1 MSAAEAKVARRGD
14 PLSVLRD
21 AREAWQGGEWE
32 RSATLL
38 EDFAPASREQRVD
51 GGFLLARATLR
62 AGQPAR
68 ALAALDD
75 IAPAVDKPDER
86 VTAELL
92 RGAALVALG
101 RADDGLPLLL
111 AAAAPDAGVH
121 ASVRAQA
128 GYELAR
134 AYWSAGRLDDAE
146 SALDAHVPPEADMV
160 YARALEL
167 YGWIEVRRERYPIA
181 ARHFLDALD
190 ALGRSPHR
198 DPAMHASLLYALVTI
213 ALDTLDLKLFARVRR
228 DIDATSWAPG
238 LQARWFALR
247 RMRAAVELLD
257 GNASEAWRVA
267 DEMLSQSAPGS
278 QRVAAAITA
287 AQVARAAG
295 ETFTPDHLVRK
306 AVAIAADVDWSSL
319 ERSGRNVLLEAIR
332 DGVKVERAAAVAL
345 LRRFEALPPAP
356 PPSESFEN
364 ERGAAAG
371 LEHAARAAVARVEGR
386 QAEMMTE
393 LRSALRVWQGVGNR
407 YAEARTLLALLEVHI
422 DDEILH
428 RADLLTRVVPRS
440 WLRRRYES
448 LAERARGPEQLSPA
462 ERRVMYA
469 ICEGRSTADIAE
481 RFGRSKN
488 TIRNQTRRVYEV
500 MNVRTRSA
508 LVSKCAAMGLLGD
521 AK

>member
-1 MSAAEAKVARRGD
+1 MSAAEVKVARRGD

-38 EDFAPASREQRVD
+38 EDFAPASREQRLD

-146 SALDAHVPPEADMV
+146 SALDAHVSPEADMV

-213 ALDTLDLKLFARVRR
+213 ALDTL
-228 DIDATSWAPG
+228 
-238 LQARWFALR
+238 
-247 RMRAAVELLD
+247 
-257 GNASEAWRVA
+257 
-267 DEMLSQSAPGS
+267 
-278 QRVAAAITA
+278 
-287 AQVARAAG
+287 
-295 ETFTPDHLVRK
+295 
-306 AVAIAADVDWSSL
+306 
-319 ERSGRNVLLEAIR
+319 
-332 DGVKVERAAAVAL
+332 
-345 LRRFEALPPAP
+345 
-356 PPSESFEN
+356 
-364 ERGAAAG
+364 
-371 LEHAARAAVARVEGR
+371 
-386 QAEMMTE
+386 
-393 LRSALRVWQGVGNR
+393 
-407 YAEARTLLALLEVHI
+407 
-422 DDEILH
+422 
-428 RADLLTRVVPRS
+428 
-440 WLRRRYES
+440 
-448 LAERARGPEQLSPA
+448 
-462 ERRVMYA
+462 
-469 ICEGRSTADIAE
+469 
-481 RFGRSKN
+481 
-488 TIRNQTRRVYEV
+488 
-500 MNVRTRSA
+500 
-508 LVSKCAAMGLLGD
+508 
-521 AK
+521 